1 MGQNYKLY
9 FAGRHV
15 EFIPEDREC
24 HAADAMHVVLH
35 SSGKLDTMVLES
47 AVNSGA
53 RRISFRC
60 TDVEASWNQF
70 VEQFQFVPAAGGC
83 VVHSSGDILF
93 IHRLERWDL
102 PKGKVEPGEDIV
114 VAAVREVEEECS
126 IHGLD
131 VRGHLLDTWHTY
143 VQDGVQMIKRTSWFE
158 MHYGGNETPIPQRTE
173 GITAVR
179 WASRQE
185 WPDLIRNSFPS
196 VGDVVHVFSE
206 KGNAARQKG
215 T

>member
-1 MGQNYKLY
+1 MKQNYKLY
-9 FAGRHV
+9 FSGRQV
-15 EFIPEDREC
+15 EFIPEYAEC
-24 HAADAMHVVLH
+24 HPADALHMVLP
-35 SSGKLDTMVLES
+35 STGKLDTMLLES

-53 RRISFRC
+53 RKISFRC
-60 TDVEASWNQF
+60 ADVMASWAAFVDQF
-70 VEQFQFVPAAGGC
+70 HFVAAAGGC
-83 VVHSSGDILF
+83 VVNPKGDILF

-131 VRGHLLDTWHTY
+131 VLGHLIDTWHTY
-143 VQDGVQMIKRTSWFE
+143 VQDGAQMIKRTSWFE
-158 MHYGGNETPIPQRTE
+158 MTYVGNETPKPQQEE

-179 WASRQE
+179 WASRNE
-185 WPDLIRNSFPS
+185 WSDLVRHSFPS

-206 KGNAARQKG
+206 KGNAAR
-215 T
+215 